1 MSFTDIFIKRP
12 VLATVVSLLIL
23 LIGAQAGF
31 KLPIRQYPELSNTT
45 ITVTTTYPG
54 ANADLIQGFI
64 TVPIQQAV
72 ASAEGIDTLVASS
85 TQNVSTITLNLK
97 LDADPDRA
105 MTDVL
110 SKVAQVKGILPREA
124 DDSIVT
130 KKTGEGYALMYLS
143 FNSKVMNGSQISDY
157 LNRVVRPKL
166 QTIEGVANAEILGG
180 QVFAMRI
187 WLDPDRMAALSVT
200 PLDVRTAL
208 ASNNFTSA
216 PGQVKGDFVQTNI
229 DAKTSLDNP
238 AAFGRLV
245 VLNRGDALIRL
256 SDVAEIE
263 LGPQSSDSSSVFDGL
278 KAVFI
283 GVYATPTANP
293 LTVISNVRKA
303 VPEIQRELPPGLEAA
318 VAYDATNFIRASLW
332 EVVKTLSEAAIIVV
346 VVIFLFLGNLRSTII
361 PIITIPLSLIG
372 VLGLLLALGYSINLM
387 TLLALVL
394 AIGLVVDDAIV
405 VVENIYRHI
414 EEGKRPF
421 EAALLGA
428 REIVY
433 PIIAMTI
440 TLAAVFAPIGFVSGL
455 TGALFKEFAFTL
467 AGAVLV
473 SGVIALTLSP
483 MMCSR
488 LLKAH
493 NTGGGGRF
501 TRFLDR
507 MFDGLRQRYQRRLH
521 GTLNYRPVTLLVL
534 AGLIAGTGLM
544 YMTTPKELAPE
555 EDQGILFTLV
565 KTPQYANLDYL
576 EDATQQLY
584 KVYSTVPEK
593 DHVFTING
601 MGDVHQAFAGI
612 LLKPWGERTR
622 NQKAVLQELSPRINS
637 LPSALALAFSPPAL
651 PGSTGGPPVQFV
663 ITTTRDFRELAD
675 VLADFEK
682 SARES
687 GLFIF
692 TDSDLR
698 FETPQIEFHID
709 HDKANRL
716 GISMADIG
724 ASLATLL
731 GGNYVNL
738 FDLYGRGY
746 RVIPQVPRDY
756 RLNESWL
763 TRYQIRTASGTLVP
777 LSNVASLTRTVQP
790 NALTNFQQLNSATLS
805 AVPFPGRTVG
815 EAIAFLKQ
823 KAESFPEGFSYDFQG
838 ESRQFV
844 QEGNTLVYT
853 FVFALIVIFLVLAAQ
868 YESFRDPFIIL
879 VALPT
884 SMFGAL
890 IPLNAGLATINI
902 YTQIGLVTLIG
913 LISKHGILMVD
924 FANKLQVE
932 RGFSRREAIEQ
943 AAAIRLRPILMTTAA
958 MVVAMVPLLIAKGA
972 GAASRF
978 DIGVVIAAG
987 MTIGTLFT
995 LFVTPAVYTFLAKDY
1010 QKARA
1015 KAAEQAHKTE
1025 AAEAVPSPTPAMA
1038 EASAVAKAEE
1048 ASHAGDGPSIHP
1060 ESAHAPREEG
1070 HSAEVLAF
1078 SSAAAAATAVTS
1090 GQEIPWRK
1098 AGRRPRARKPL
1109 TPAAE

>member
-1 MSFTDIFIKRP
+1 MSFTDVFIKRP
-12 VLATVVSLLIL
+12 VLAMVVSLLIL
-23 LIGAQAGF
+23 LIGTQSGF

-45 ITVTTTYPG
+45 ITVTTVYPG

-72 ASAEGIDTLVASS
+72 ASTEGIDTLVSSS
-85 TQNVSTITLNLK
+85 TQNVSTVTLNLK
-97 LDADPDRA
+97 LDANPDRA

-110 SKVAQVKGILPREA
+110 SKIAQVKGILPREA

-143 FNSKVMNGSQISDY
+143 FNSKVMDSSQISDY
-157 LNRVVRPKL
+157 LTRVVQPKL
-166 QTIEGVANAEILGG
+166 QTIDGVANAEILGG
-180 QVFAMRI
+180 QIFAMRI
-187 WLDPDRMAALSVT
+187 WLDPDRMAALGVT
-200 PLDVRTAL
+200 PLDVRAAL
-208 ASNNFTSA
+208 ANNNFTSA

-238 AAFGRLV
+238 EAFGRLV
-245 VLNRGDALIRL
+245 VLSHGDALIRL

-263 LGPQSSDSSSVFDGL
+263 LGPQSADSSSVFDGL

-293 LTVISNVRKA
+293 LTVITHVREA
-303 VPEIQRELPPGLEAA
+303 FPEIERELPAGLDGTI
-318 VAYDATNFIRASLW
+318 AYDATNFIRASLW
-332 EVVKTLSEAAIIVV
+332 EVGKTLGEAAIIVI

-361 PIITIPLSLIG
+361 PIVTIPLSLIG
-372 VLGLLLALGYSINLM
+372 VLGLLLVLGYSINLM

-414 EEGKRPF
+414 EEGQRPMQ
-421 EAALLGA
+421 AALKGA

-433 PIIAMTI
+433 PVIAMTI

-467 AGAVLV
+467 AAAVIV

-493 NTGGGGRF
+493 DAGGGGRF

-507 MFDGLRQRYQRRLH
+507 MFEGLQKRYQRRLTR
-521 GTLNYRPVTLLVL
+521 TLNYRPVTLLVL
-534 AGLIAGTGLM
+534 VGVIAGTALM
-544 YMTTPKELAPE
+544 YMTSQRELAPE
-555 EDQGILFTLV
+555 EDQGILFALV

-584 KVYSTVPEK
+584 DVFSSVPEK

-601 MGDVHQAFAGI
+601 MGDVHQAFSGI

-622 NQKAVLQELSPRINS
+622 NQKAVLKELSPRINS
-637 LPSALALAFSPPAL
+637 LATAQALSFSPPAL
-651 PGSTGGPPVQFV
+651 PGSVGGPPVQFV
-663 ITTTRDFRELAD
+663 ITTTRDPRELAD
-675 VLADFEK
+675 VLADVEQAAK
-682 SARES
+682 KS

-692 TDSDLR
+692 SDSDLR

-716 GISMADIG
+716 GISMAHIG
-724 ASLATLL
+724 NSLATLL

-738 FDLYGRGY
+738 FDLYGRSY
-746 RVIPQVPRDY
+746 RVIPQVPRDF
-756 RLNESWL
+756 RLNEDWL

-777 LSNVASLTRTVQP
+777 LSNVASVTKTVQP

-815 EAIAFLKQ
+815 EAIDFLKDHA
-823 KAESFPEGFSYDFQG
+823 KSFPEGFSYDFQG

-853 FVFALIVIFLVLAAQ
+853 FIFALVIIFLVLAAQ

-884 SMFGAL
+884 SIFGAL
-890 IPLNAGLATINI
+890 IPLNAGLASINI
-902 YTQIGLVTLIG
+902 YTQIGLVALIG
-913 LISKHGILMVD
+913 LISKHGVLMVD
-924 FANKLQVE
+924 FANKLQIDQ
-932 RGFSRREAIEQ
+932 GLARREAIEQ

-958 MVVAMVPLLIAKGA
+958 TVVAMVPLLIAKGA

-978 DIGVVIAAG
+978 DIGLVIAAG
-987 MTIGTLFT
+987 MTIGTMFT
-995 LFVTPAVYTFLAKDY
+995 LFITPAVYTYLAKDH

-1015 KAAEQAHKTE
+1015 KL
-1025 AAEAVPSPTPAMA
+1025 AEALGAHGPEATSQPEPTAPAAAVPVAAAQSPSKAATEGAPAA
-1038 EASAVAKAEE
+1038 DEKLEE
-1048 ASHAGDGPSIHP
+1048 PQG
-1060 ESAHAPREEG
+1060 AP

-1078 SSAAAAATAVTS
+1078 RSAADATSEPKKGRKSAKR
-1090 GQEIPWRK
+1090 GKPIP
-1098 AGRRPRARKPL
+1098 
-1109 TPAAE
+1109 PAAE